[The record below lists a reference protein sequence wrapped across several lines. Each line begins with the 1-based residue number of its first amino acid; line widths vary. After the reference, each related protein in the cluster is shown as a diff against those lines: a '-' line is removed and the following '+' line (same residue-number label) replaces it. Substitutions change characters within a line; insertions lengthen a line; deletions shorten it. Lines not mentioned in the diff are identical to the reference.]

1 MKTASTIC
9 LSAITL
15 TMCLAFVSSLFG
27 CSKNKALDKSDL
39 YGYWSLEGVTWLKI
53 TADSIYYVDEPEQPG
68 VKYSF
73 KNDTITWLFDEATV
87 EDKVRINKD
96 TLFINTGRS
105 ETKFVR
111 VR

>member
-1 MKTASTIC
+1 MKKASTIC

-27 CSKNKALDKSDL
+27 CSKDKGLDKSDL
-39 YGYWSLEGVTWLKI
+39 YGYWSLDGVTWLKI

-68 VKYSF
+68 VKYSL
-73 KNDTITWLFDEATV
+73 KNDTITWFFDVATV

-96 TLFINTGRS
+96 TLFMSNERS
-105 ETKFVR
+105 EAKFIR
-111 VR
+111 VK

>member
-27 CSKNKALDKSDL
+27 CSENKELEKSDL
-39 YGYWSLEGVTWLKI
+39 YGYWSLDGVTWLKI

-68 VKYSF
+68 VKYSL
-73 KNDTITWLFDEATV
+73 KNDTITWFFDVATV

-111 VR
+111 MK

>member
-1 MKTASTIC
+1 MKTISATC
-9 LSAITL
+9 FSAITL
-15 TMCLAFVSSLFG
+15 TMCLAFVSSIFG
-27 CSKNKALDKSDL
+27 CSKDKGLYKSDL
-39 YGYWSLEGVTWLKI
+39 YGYWSLDGVTWLKI

-73 KNDTITWLFDEATV
+73 KNDTITWFLDEATA

-111 VR
+111 VK

>member
-1 MKTASTIC
+1 MKKVSTIC

-27 CSKNKALDKSDL
+27 CSKNKALDKNYL

-73 KNDTITWLFDEATV
+73 KNDTITCFLDETTV
-87 EDKVRINKD
+87 HDKVRINKG
-96 TLFINTGRS
+96 TLFMSNERS
-105 ETKFVR
+105 EAKFIHVK
-111 VR
+111 

>member
-1 MKTASTIC
+1 MKNVSTIC
-9 LSAITL
+9 FSMITL

-27 CSKNKALDKSDL
+27 CSKNKELDKSDL
-39 YGYWSLEGVTWLKI
+39 YGYWSLDGVTWLKI

-96 TLFINTGRS
+96 TLFINTGRN

-111 VR
+111 VK

>member
-1 MKTASTIC
+1 M
-9 LSAITL
+9 
-15 TMCLAFVSSLFG
+15 
-27 CSKNKALDKSDL
+27 
-39 YGYWSLEGVTWLKI
+39 
-53 TADSIYYVDEPEQPG
+53 DEPEQPG

-73 KNDTITWLFDEATV
+73 KNDTITWFLDEATA

-96 TLFINTGRS
+96 TLFINTGRN

>member
-53 TADSIYYVDEPEQPG
+53 TADSINYVDEPEQQG
-68 VKYSF
+68 VKYSL
-73 KNDTITWLFDEATV
+73 KNDTITWFFDVATV

-111 VR
+111 MK